1 MDEFESLLYDNARSL
16 IDEKFAFALSNMP
29 ACEYGPATPTP

>member
-16 IDEKFAFALSNMP
+16 IDDKFAFALSNMP
-29 ACEYGPATPTP
+29 GCEYGSGSSMP

>member
-16 IDEKFAFALSNMP
+16 IDDKFFALSNMP
-29 ACEYGPATPTP
+29 GCEYGTGSSMP